1 MKKLKGEHIHLRA
14 LEEEDIIFL
23 FEVENDEDFWEVSN
37 TTAPF
42 SKFILKNY
50 LENAHLDIY
59 TAKQLRLVI
68 SKNNSKEP
76 IGFVDLFDF
85 DPFHKRAGIGI
96 MIVKSEQN
104 KGFATE
110 SLQLIIDYCFSYL
123 QLHQLYANITEDNT
137 QSISLFK
144 KCNFQQTGTKK
155 DWIYSIN
162 NNFKDELLFQLIS
175 EKC

>member
-1 MKKLKGEHIHLRA
+1 MKVLKGEHIHLRA
-14 LEEEDIIFL
+14 LEAEDLIFL
-23 FEVENDEDFWEVSN
+23 HKIENDEDFWEVSN
-37 TTAPF
+37 TITPF

-59 TAKQLRLVI
+59 EAKQLRLVI
-68 SKNNSKEP
+68 ARNDSDAP
-76 IGFVDLFDF
+76 IGFIDLFDF

-96 MIVKSEQN
+96 MIVQSEQN

-110 SLQLIIDYCFSYL
+110 SLNLVINYSFTYL
-123 QLHQLYANITEDNT
+123 QLHQLYANITEDN
-137 QSISLFK
+137 QNSIFLFE
-144 KCNFQQTGTKK
+144 KCNFKHTGTKK
-155 DWIYSIN
+155 DWIYSVN